1 MSRYFIYLAYDG
13 SAYHGWQIQPNG
25 SSVQQTLADA
35 LSTLFRQEV
44 EVTGAGRTDA
54 GVHARLM
61 VAHFDIPE
69 ALPASEC
76 NVPSEEIVSSGKNN
90 PHEEQHSSSGHP
102 LSEGEITSDSESSSE
117 EQQSSSGHPLSEGKI
132 SSDSESS
139 SEEINSFKAKKVAKV
154 AETPVDVV
162 RLADK
167 LNRILPHDI
176 SVYKVVQVK
185 PDAHARFHATYR
197 TYEYFITTRKDPFA
211 RAYSYRLFRTPDF
224 ELMNQA
230 AQLLLQHTD
239 FTSFSKLHTDVKTNN
254 CRVMRA
260 DWQPVDDHTWK
271 FTIQAD
277 RFLRNMVRAV
287 VGTLL
292 MVGQGKISVEEF
304 NQIILRKDRCSA
316 GTSVPGQALFLVDI
330 GYPQSLFL

>member
-76 NVPSEEIVSSGKNN
+76 NFPSEEIVSSGKNN

-102 LSEGEITSDSESSSE
+102 LSEG
-117 EQQSSSGHPLSEGKI
+117 KI

-139 SEEINSFKAKKVAKV
+139 SEEINSFEAKKVAKV